1 MMLRIDA
8 SCKGLVSSLKRQTL
22 KGFPNG
28 LGSWGKNA
36 HLKGRISLVRTIIP
50 FIDSRVII
58 TVIYAPFRC
67 PCTGVSS
74 SLPKIAFPSTPVTLS
89 ALVDHHNPSPSA
101 PTPIIALIST
111 CKPPTLSIKYPANKA
126 QIQVHGIRISSSCMS
141 SSLTSPP
148 DHPSTSLRVTEPG
161 SLPVPDLQF
170 QINPAFQGPTI
181 QLSELL

>member
-1 MMLRIDA
+1 MFLRTQVGQYPSLLSLDIKIRMMLRIDA

-89 ALVDHHNPSPSA
+89 ALVDHHNPSPKCTHTNNCPDIDLQA
-101 PTPIIALIST
+101 THPFD
-111 CKPPTLSIKYPANKA
+111 K
-126 QIQVHGIRISSSCMS
+126 ISS
-141 SSLTSPP
+141 
-148 DHPSTSLRVTEPG
+148 
-161 SLPVPDLQF
+161 Q
-170 QINPAFQGPTI
+170 
-181 QLSELL
+181 